1 MTLNIVPYSRC
12 LALGIVLLSAYYVH
26 AQDGPH
32 RIEIV
37 ATRFDFT
44 PGDINVKKGVP
55 VTLALTSEDVDHG
68 LTFKGLNVVIKGK
81 KGATK
86 EVTFTPNKAGA
97 FVGQCS
103 VFCGA
108 GHGKMKM
115 TLHVTE

>member
-1 MTLNIVPYSRC
+1 MKLNVVVYSMC
-12 LALGIVLLSAYYVH
+12 LAVGFVLLSAYHIH

-37 ATRFDFT
+37 AQRFDFT
-44 PGDINVKKGVP
+44 PGDITVKKGVP

-68 LTFKGLNVVIKGK
+68 LTFKELNVVIKGK

-86 EVTFTPNKAGA
+86 EVTFTPNKTGT

-103 VFCGA
+103 VFCGS

>member
-1 MTLNIVPYSRC
+1 MKLNVVVYSKC
-12 LALGIVLLSAYYVH
+12 LALGFVLLSAYYVH
-26 AQDGPH
+26 AQDSPR

-37 ATRFDFT
+37 AKRFDFT
-44 PGDINVKKGVP
+44 PGDITVTKGVP

-68 LTFKGLNVVIKGK
+68 LTFKGLDVVIKGK

-86 EVTFTPNKAGA
+86 EVTFTPNKTGT

-103 VFCGA
+103 VFCGS